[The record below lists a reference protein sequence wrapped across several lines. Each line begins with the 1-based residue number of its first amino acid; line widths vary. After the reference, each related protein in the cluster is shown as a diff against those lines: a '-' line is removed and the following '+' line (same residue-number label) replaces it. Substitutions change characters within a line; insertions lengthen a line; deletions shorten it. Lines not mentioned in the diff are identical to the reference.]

1 MNFNRFLKAILFLLV
16 SISSFAHEMR
26 PALLQINQ
34 VSDTDYELIWKI
46 PRRDNMILSI
56 NPVFPDWF
64 RVSQP
69 LPGVQA
75 GDGALFT
82 MHATSEKSIHKMPIN
97 IDGIANSM
105 VDVIVYVQLLSGE
118 KYSLTIQPSHPTV
131 TIPERDTFGAT
142 AWTYGKL
149 GVEHILGGPDH
160 LLFVLALLLIVSGA
174 RKIFFTITAFTLAH
188 SLTLSLAALGS
199 LSLPGPPV
207 EATIALSIMFLAW
220 ELVKLNRGEVVI
232 SSQKPWL
239 VSFTFGLLHG
249 LGFAGRIERYWPA
262 ANAGGG
268 CTCFFQ
274 YWRGARP
281 IVIHRG
287 NAVDWEAVGEKNHYL
302 KFCKIFS
309 RLCHWI
315 YCGILDGGTGTG
327 LLGIIFAF
335 TFCKHGERCLC
346 LCIVL

>member
-1 MNFNRFLKAILFLLV
+1 MNFNRILKAILFLLV

-34 VSDTDYELIWKI
+34 VSGTDYELIWKI

-69 LPGVQA
+69 LPGVEA

-82 MHATSEKSIHKMPIN
+82 MHATTEKSIHKMPIS

-220 ELVKLNRGEVVI
+220 ELVKLNRGEEVI
-232 SSQKPWL
+232 SAQKPWL

-249 LGFAGRIERYWPA
+249 LGFAGALKNIGLPKTQVPA
-262 ANAGGG
+262 ALA
-268 CTCFFQ
+268 FFNIGVEVGQ
-274 YWRGARP
+274 LLFIATMLLIGRLLVKKITTSSFVKFFPAYAIGSVAAFWLVERVVGYWG
-281 IVIHRG
+281 
-287 NAVDWEAVGEKNHYL
+287 
-302 KFCKIFS
+302 
-309 RLCHWI
+309 
-315 YCGILDGGTGTG
+315 
-327 LLGIIFAF
+327 
-335 TFCKHGERCLC
+335 
-346 LCIVL
+346 